1 LERELAWRRHQGGL
15 AMGILTEGMK
25 RLVDE
30 QRLGFCATVCA
41 DGSPN
46 LSPTGTTRVWDDDHL
61 FFADICSPQTIANL
75 RAGSLIEVNV
85 VDPFTRKG
93 YRFKGRAVVREPG
106 SADFARGIERMK
118 ADGSSLTGRVKAIVV
133 IEVQRAEPLISPAYD
148 DGTATEAD
156 IFESHRAR
164 FARLHE
170 RRADR

>member
-1 LERELAWRRHQGGL
+1 
-15 AMGILTEGMK
+15 MGILTADMK

-30 QRLGFCATVCA
+30 QQLGFCATVCP

-46 LSPTGTTRVWDDDHL
+46 LSPKGSTRVWDDDHL

-85 VDPFTRKG
+85 VDPFVRKG
-93 YRFKGRAVVREPG
+93 YRFKGGAVIHEPG
-106 SADFARGIERMK
+106 SAEFAEGIERMR
-118 ADGSSLTGRVKAIVV
+118 AGGSKLAGRVKTVVV
-133 IEVQRAEPLISPAYD
+133 IEVRHAEPLISPAYD

-156 IFESHRAR
+156 MLETHRAR

-170 RRADR
+170 RRMQTGRPDRS